1 MFDAVPQ
8 VELDLDALPWVPI
21 EKLRPDLEAET
32 ETVSGIDAFLLTHD
46 PSSGAQTYV
55 VRIPPGWRTEG
66 QEIHSFDQQSL
77 TLAGSIM
84 TDLDGDPVTLKPGS
98 YRCTPAGTVHGPS
111 FTEEGCVSLQIH
123 SGPVAEAG
131 PEGAS

>member
-1 MFDAVPQ
+1 MFDAVRQ
-8 VELDLDALPWVPI
+8 VELDLEALPWVPI
-21 EKLRPDLEAET
+21 EKLRPDLEAGT
-32 ETVSGIDAFLLTHD
+32 ENVSGIDAFLLTHD
-46 PSSGAQTYV
+46 PSSGAMTYV

-66 QEIHSFDQQSL
+66 EEVHSFDQQSL

-84 TDLDGDPVTLKPGS
+84 TDLDSDPVTLNPGS

-123 SGPVAEAG
+123 SGAVTAPV
-131 PEGAS
+131 PEGTS